1 MAKNVCL
8 QKWDNGRPGSGYG
21 EVRTVPD
28 DFQPEDVTDDYDEL
42 TITEAGRVVYHKVK
56 GTVMYDER
64 EEGDRDMSTRTFKD
78 LVDEAKEQLD
88 SEEIRKIYGCSAS
101 QYFHSKIYDKKARGL
116 QAKIDEIT
124 ATYLE
129 DVPESF
135 DDLEIMML
143 YIQELRE
150 VIDDLK
156 ADIDAVREYCRNNWM
171 TEYSRAILREA
182 DDVVKDLIFERSA
195 AERAYDIVSSM
206 LTHPE
211 EDPEKDEL
219 DLFLDM
225 FFKNDPDGADKLREA
240 ADRLEASYEKHEP

>member
-1 MAKNVCL
+1 
-8 QKWDNGRPGSGYG
+8 
-21 EVRTVPD
+21 
-28 DFQPEDVTDDYDEL
+28 
-42 TITEAGRVVYHKVK
+42 
-56 GTVMYDER
+56 
-64 EEGDRDMSTRTFKD
+64 MSKITFKD

-88 SEEIRKIYGCSAS
+88 REEIHETYEYHEALHYSKKCDKI
-101 QYFHSKIYDKKARGL
+101 ARGL

-135 DDLEIMML
+135 DDLEILEL

-150 VIDDLK
+150 AIDETK
-156 ADIDAVREYCRNNWM
+156 ADIDDFRAWGRRYGL
-171 TEYSRAILREA
+171 TEYARAILRDA

-211 EDPEKDEL
+211 EDVERDEL

-225 FFKNDPDGADKLREA
+225 FFANDPDGADKLREA

>member
-1 MAKNVCL
+1 
-8 QKWDNGRPGSGYG
+8 
-21 EVRTVPD
+21 
-28 DFQPEDVTDDYDEL
+28 
-42 TITEAGRVVYHKVK
+42 
-56 GTVMYDER
+56 
-64 EEGDRDMSTRTFKD
+64 MSERTFND

-88 SEEIRKIYGCSAS
+88 RGEIFDRGRRLQAS
-101 QYFHSKIYDKKARGL
+101 GKCDKTARGL

-135 DDLEIMML
+135 DDLEML
-143 YIQELRE
+143 ECYFQELRE

-156 ADIDAVREYCRNNWM
+156 ADIDTFRAWGRRYGL
-171 TEYSRAILREA
+171 TEYARAILRDA
-182 DDVVKDLIFERSA
+182 DDIVKDLIFERSA

-225 FFKNDPDGADKLREA
+225 FFRNDPDGADKLREA

>member
-1 MAKNVCL
+1 MK
-8 QKWDNGRPGSGYG
+8 K
-21 EVRTVPD
+21 
-28 DFQPEDVTDDYDEL
+28 
-42 TITEAGRVVYHKVK
+42 AGRVLYRKIN
-56 GTVMYDER
+56 GTVVYDER
-64 EEGDRDMSTRTFKD
+64 EKGDRDMSKRTFED

-88 SEEIRKIYGCSAS
+88 REEVHERNST
-101 QYFHSKIYDKKARGL
+101 QYFRSKIYDKKGRRL
-116 QAKIDEIT
+116 QDKLDEIT

-156 ADIDAVREYCRNNWM
+156 GDIDECRTWCRGHWM
-171 TEYSRAILREA
+171 TEYTRAILREA
-182 DDVVKDLIFERSA
+182 DDTLKDLIFERSA
-195 AERAYDIVSSM
+195 AERAYDIVSAM
-206 LTHPE
+206 LVHPE

-240 ADRLEASYEKHEP
+240 ADRLEATYEKHEP

>member
-1 MAKNVCL
+1 MKNVCII
-8 QKWDNGRPGSGYG
+8 KWDNGRPGVGYG

-28 DFQPEDVTDDYDEL
+28 DFRPEDVTEDYDEL
-42 TITEAGRVVYHKVK
+42 EINKSGRVLYRKINGIVVFK
-56 GTVMYDER
+56 
-64 EEGDRDMSTRTFKD
+64 EEKGDRDMSKRTFKD

-88 SEEIRKIYGCSAS
+88 REEVHETYEAS
-101 QYFHSKIYDKKARGL
+101 QVTHYTRKCDKKGRRL
-116 QAKIDEIT
+116 QDKLDEIT

-156 ADIDAVREYCRNNWM
+156 GDIDECRTWCRGHWM
-171 TEYSRAILREA
+171 TEYTRAILREA
-182 DDVVKDLIFERSA
+182 DDTLKDLIFERSA

-206 LTHPE
+206 LVHPE

-225 FFKNDPDGADKLREA
+225 FFKDDPDGADRLREA
-240 ADRLEASYEKHEP
+240 ADRLEAKYRKDE

>member
-1 MAKNVCL
+1 MKNVCVM
-8 QKWDNGRPGSGYG
+8 KWDNERPGWGSGI
-21 EVRTVPD
+21 VRTVPD
-28 DFQPEDVTDDYDEL
+28 DFRPEDVTEDYDEL
-42 TITEAGRVVYHKVK
+42 EINKSGRVLYRKINGIVVFN
-56 GTVMYDER
+56 
-64 EEGDRDMSTRTFKD
+64 EEKGDRDMSKLTFKD

-88 SEEIRKIYGCSAS
+88 REEVYETYEAS
-101 QYFHSKIYDKKARGL
+101 QVTHYSRKCDKMARGL
-116 QAKIDEIT
+116 QSKLDEIT

-135 DDLEIMML
+135 DDMEIMML

-156 ADIDAVREYCRNNWM
+156 ADIDAVREWCRSYWM
-171 TEYSRAILREA
+171 TEYARAILREA
-182 DDVVKDLIFERSA
+182 DDTLKDLIFERSA
-195 AERAYDIVSSM
+195 AERAYDIVSAM
-206 LTHPE
+206 LVHPE

-219 DLFLDM
+219 GLFLDM

>member
-1 MAKNVCL
+1 
-8 QKWDNGRPGSGYG
+8 
-21 EVRTVPD
+21 
-28 DFQPEDVTDDYDEL
+28 
-42 TITEAGRVVYHKVK
+42 
-56 GTVMYDER
+56 
-64 EEGDRDMSTRTFKD
+64 MSERTFND

-88 SEEIRKIYGCSAS
+88 RGEIFERGRRLQAS
-101 QYFHSKIYDKKARGL
+101 GKCDKTARGM

-124 ATYLE
+124 ETYLE

-150 VIDDLK
+150 VIDELK
-156 ADIDAVREYCRNNWM
+156 LEIDDFRAWGRLYGL
-171 TEYSRAILREA
+171 TEYAKAILRDA

-206 LTHPE
+206 LVHPE
-211 EDPEKDEL
+211 EEDAEKDEL
-219 DLFLDM
+219 DFFLDM